1 MPYFD
6 VRKIERMPTR
16 FPTLVML
23 YHHDEKA
30 AIYDGDM
37 GDYHKVD
44 QFILSRRVPMVTE
57 LSAET
62 ADQIF
67 SSGMPTIFLF
77 RDPESEVGQK
87 AEAALREA
95 STTLRGSVV
104 FALASDKNN
113 AIQQQLFHELS
124 LENLEPSDFPT
135 TRLVY
140 RSTRSHQHRQYMD
153 VKARKYR
160 IDAGYGART
169 CPPVTSPDHYRSFAH
184 QYIKGMINPYKR
196 SEPLPVYYGNE
207 PVVQAVG
214 SNFQELVLDS
224 PQDVLVDFY
233 APWCGHC
240 RQFEPTYK
248 SLGETLKPLRNTL
261 RVVKIDATQN
271 EVPVQISGFPTILLY
286 PAGKKDSPVEF
297 RQQRT
302 IPVMTEF
309 LKAHC
314 TNSLTLS
321 REDPNSRWQGLSP
334 DEL

>member
-6 VRKIERMPTR
+6 VPSFSKIERMPTR

-124 LENLEPSDFPT
+124 LEN
-135 TRLVY
+135 
-140 RSTRSHQHRQYMD
+140 
-153 VKARKYR
+153 
-160 IDAGYGART
+160 
-169 CPPVTSPDHYRSFAH
+169 VTSS
-184 QYIKGMINPYKR
+184 
-196 SEPLPVYYGNE
+196 S
-207 PVVQAVG
+207 
-214 SNFQELVLDS
+214 
-224 PQDVLVDFY
+224 
-233 APWCGHC
+233 
-240 RQFEPTYK
+240 
-248 SLGETLKPLRNTL
+248 
-261 RVVKIDATQN
+261 
-271 EVPVQISGFPTILLY
+271 
-286 PAGKKDSPVEF
+286 
-297 RQQRT
+297 
-302 IPVMTEF
+302 
-309 LKAHC
+309 
-314 TNSLTLS
+314 
-321 REDPNSRWQGLSP
+321 
-334 DEL
+334 